1 MSATKLRE
9 ESHLVL
15 HGGSWNRTGTRTLR
29 ADFQG
34 GERPAHFDDCL
45 GFRTMLPGRKART

>member
-15 HGGSWNRTGTRTLR
+15 RGGSWNRTGTRTLR
-29 ADFQG
+29 TDFQTIVEMRG
-34 GERPAHFDDCL
+34 SLPTL
-45 GFRTMLPGRKART
+45 GFRTMLPGRKARA